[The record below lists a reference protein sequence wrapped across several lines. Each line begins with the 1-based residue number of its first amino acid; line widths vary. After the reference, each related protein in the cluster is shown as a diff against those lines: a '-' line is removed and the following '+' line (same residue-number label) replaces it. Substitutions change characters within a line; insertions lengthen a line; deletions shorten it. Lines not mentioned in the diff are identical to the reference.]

1 MRRLDSCGGKV
12 INLKLLALGS
22 CRIGIPLNHCDF
34 DVFNTWAEH
43 TRQDK
48 NPKLLIGRSWSINE
62 QLEMYK
68 FLTGENDIE
77 NLVSHLDN
85 SPGDETIKNN
95 VRKLSH
101 RLNDLNGLVVETS
114 SVKYY
119 KMKNR
124 IIHNIDHDKLRRRR
138 RFEHKLSIKECES
151 LFHEFIEYVSKPIF
165 FVSHFLHNKI
175 KSRMQMWELI
185 NKVSQKYDNVICINP
200 SEMWTKENSNDF
212 LLDDTHYNK
221 NGVKFACEKMQN
233 IIKSYFK

>member
-1 MRRLDSCGGKV
+1 M

-85 SPGDETIKNN
+85 SPDDETIKNN

-138 RFEHKLSIKECES
+138 RFEHKLSTKECES

-165 FVSHFLHNKI
+165 FVSHFLH
-175 KSRMQMWELI
+175 
-185 NKVSQKYDNVICINP
+185 
-200 SEMWTKENSNDF
+200 F
-212 LLDDTHYNK
+212 LTTNLHL
-221 NGVKFACEKMQN
+221 
-233 IIKSYFK
+233 S